1 MDSSRKFLEAIFGLD
16 ITKFKQTMHATNA
29 FISGSCALYWYLYEH
44 FYDRYE
50 LPDDS
55 DMDIYIPGVSKEW
68 SRRHYLICRNSFDLL
83 LGGAG
88 YKRQSVSQSYY
99 NSSHIRNVV
108 TYASE
113 KTRRSIQLIFLNGES
128 RDRTYDPTYDRY
140 HITSTFDLDICKFV
154 IDHTL
159 EVYVPPSFR
168 EMTEKEIVDRLT
180 RKLMTL
186 TLEGLP
192 VKNINKCLRRLE
204 KYYSRGF
211 TVEVSK
217 QCPTCA
223 CSNIKKLLT
232 LDEAKKA
239 VAVELST
246 DKR

>member
-1 MDSSRKFLEAIFGLD
+1 MDPSRKFLVNIFGLD
-16 ITKFKQTMHATNA
+16 VAKFQQTMHAANA
-29 FISGSCALYWYLYEH
+29 FISGSFALYWYTYEH
-44 FYDRYE
+44 FYD
-50 LPDDS
+50 LFDFPDDS

-88 YKRQSVSQSYY
+88 YKRQSVSHSYY
-99 NSSHIRNVV
+99 NSGHIRNVV
-108 TYASE
+108 TYTSA
-113 KTRRSIQLIFLNGES
+113 RRSIQLIFLNEES
-128 RDRTYDPTYDRY
+128 RDHTFDLNYGRY
-140 HITSTFDLDICKFV
+140 QITSTFDLDICKFV

-159 EVYVPPSFR
+159 EVFVPPSFR
-168 EMTEKEIVDRLT
+168 KMSEKEIGDRLT

-192 VKNINKCLRRLE
+192 AKNINKCLRRLE

-223 CSNIKKLLT
+223 CSTVKKLLT

-239 VAVELST
+239 VADELST